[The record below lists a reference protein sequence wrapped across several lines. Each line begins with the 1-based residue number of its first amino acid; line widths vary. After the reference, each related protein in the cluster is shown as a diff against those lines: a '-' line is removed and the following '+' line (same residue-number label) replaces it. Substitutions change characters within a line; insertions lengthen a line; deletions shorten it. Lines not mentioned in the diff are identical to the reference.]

1 MESLT
6 WVQLRS
12 RNELLMQPSPHFR
25 QSHVSLLMFRR
36 TGTLQP
42 ACMTLF
48 HDILSGLRPKTWDP
62 HVASLRKLLAGLGK
76 DIELRHQ
83 RNPDVIFDTMRKRQ
97 SGYGA
102 SVNPM
107 LRMCELIRL

>member
-6 WVQLRS
+6 WVQLRP

-36 TGTLQP
+36 TGRCR
-42 ACMTLF
+42 ACMAPVMCCIGETCPETHTSHLTP
-48 HDILSGLRPKTWDP
+48 LWVLP
-62 HVASLRKLLAGLGK
+62 GLGK

-102 SVNPM
+102 SCD
-107 LRMCELIRL
+107 L